1 MRKPFQILLIEQIF
15 YPLIWIFGLAILINI
30 APEIIVKNTE
40 WEPKKTGAYLAFIF
54 IFLIQLILSTW
65 IPYTC
70 YRLIKS
76 ANRYYAGFKNKAWQC
91 YGYGI
96 GLIATAQAIYFLFT
110 AI

>member
-1 MRKPFQILLIEQIF
+1 MRRPFQILLIEQIF
-15 YPLIWIFGLAILINI
+15 YPLTWIIGLSLLVNI

-40 WEPKKTGAYLAFIF
+40 LEPKKTGTYLALIF
-54 IFLIQLILSTW
+54 IFMIQLILSTW

-70 YRLIKS
+70 YRVIKS
-76 ANRYYAGFKNKAWQC
+76 TKQHYTGFKNTAWQC

-96 GLIATAQAIYFLFT
+96 GLITTIQTIYFLLT